1 MIRAAMRRKK
11 RLVSKPDPVQA
22 ATWAENSPVQLFA
35 LVLIV
40 FGAYWN
46 SLDGGFHFD
55 DQGIFLDSGIV
66 SPGFGWKLLRLMQTR
81 PLTFLSFHWNYLA
94 GGHAPLGYHLVNVAI
109 HAGNS
114 ALVMLIARFQM
125 RGPMAWLAGALFAL
139 HPLQTQAVNYV
150 FERATLL
157 AALFALLSLLFFL
170 QEKYWWSIA
179 AFGISLLAKEE
190 TIALPVFLL
199 FYEMVRRPQ
208 SIRWGRYAIMLAL
221 VALVAL
227 RLFYVLHTIPEA
239 GLAFGTRGVSAIFY
253 ALTQCR
259 VTWIYLRLFLFPV
272 GLNLDHD
279 PALSRNLLS
288 PPTTLLAALL
298 LMALVGGL
306 SWLTSRRN
314 ICALWALGFFLLL
327 APSSS
332 VIPVADLMF
341 EHRCYF
347 PLSCL
352 TIATALLLEPL
363 HWPFRTSTLVLALA
377 ALLVGT
383 MERNR
388 VWHDERSLWTDVVE
402 KSPGKAR
409 GYFQLAQTYASEDPA
424 YSRRLYERGLEIEPE
439 SPIGHTNLGV
449 MLLSQ
454 GDAQGAMIELR
465 KALQFGGEKPVVW
478 NNMGAA
484 QLRLGELDDGI
495 KSFRHALE
503 SDPCR
508 FDARWNLTH
517 TLASSGQ
524 TDQALLV
531 VNVPQNCH
539 LLPEQ
544 IEKLER
550 ERRSLH

>member
-1 MIRAAMRRKK
+1 MRRKK
-11 RLVSKPDPVQA
+11 RLISKPDPVQSS
-22 ATWAENSPVQLFA
+22 TWAENIPIQLFA

-40 FGAYWN
+40 FVAYWN

-55 DQGIFLDSGIV
+55 DQGIFLDSGIM
-66 SPGFGWKLLRLMQTR
+66 SPGFGWKILRLMQTR

-109 HAGNS
+109 HAANS

-170 QEKYWWSIA
+170 QEKYWWCIA
-179 AFGISLLAKEE
+179 AFGISMLAKEE

-199 FYEMVRRPQ
+199 LYEIVRRPQ
-208 SIRWGRYAIMLAL
+208 TIRWGRYAVMLGLA
-221 VALVAL
+221 ALVAL

-239 GLAFGTRGVSAIFY
+239 GLGFGTKGVSAISY
-253 ALTQCR
+253 ALTECR
-259 VTWIYLRLFLFPV
+259 VIWIYLRLFLFPV

-279 PALSRNLLS
+279 AVLSGGLFS
-288 PPTTLLAALL
+288 PLTTFPAALL
-298 LMALVGGL
+298 LAVLIGGL
-306 SWLTSRRN
+306 AWMTWHRDMR
-314 ICALWALGFFLLL
+314 ALWALGFFILL

-352 TIATALLLEPL
+352 VIAVVLLLSPL
-363 HWPFRTSTLVLALA
+363 HWSFRTPTLALLLA
-377 ALLVGT
+377 ALLWGT
-383 MERNR
+383 IVRNR
-388 VWHDERSLWTDVVE
+388 VWHDDRSLWTDVIE
-402 KSPGKAR
+402 KSPRKAR
-409 GYFQLAQTYASEDPA
+409 GYFQLAQA
-424 YSRRLYERGLEIEPE
+424 YSAQGPARSRQLYERGLEIEPE

-454 GDAQGAMIELR
+454 GDVQGALIHLR
-465 KALQFGGEKPVVW
+465 KALILGGDKPVVW
-478 NNMGAA
+478 NNIGAA
-484 QLRLGELDDGI
+484 QLRLGEVDDGI
-495 KSFRHALE
+495 RSFRRALE

-517 TLASSGQ
+517 ALSSTSQ
-524 TDQALLV
+524 TDQALLFV
-531 VNVPQNCH
+531 DVPPNCH

-544 IEKLER
+544 MERLEQ
-550 ERRSLH
+550 ERRSLR